1 MMTGIN
7 WPTVIIQGLNLLI
20 LVGWIVLVIVAL
32 IRLRR
37 CQLDQI
43 ARVLWVL
50 VLLVPLVGALA
61 FFIVGPDKSQS
72 GEEQ

>member
-1 MMTGIN
+1 MIGNDWTM
-7 WPTVIIQGLNLLI
+7 VLQGLNILI
-20 LVGWIVLVIVAL
+20 LVGWAVLVIVAL

-50 VLLVPLVGALA
+50 VLLVPIMGALA
-61 FFIVGPDKSQS
+61 FFIVGPGKSQS
-72 GEEQ
+72 GE

>member
-1 MMTGIN
+1 M
-7 WPTVIIQGLNLLI
+7 VLQGLNLLI
-20 LVGWIVLVIVAL
+20 LVGWITLVIVAL
-32 IRLRR
+32 LRLRR

-50 VLLVPLVGALA
+50 VLLVPFIGALA

-72 GEEQ
+72 GEVG

>member
-1 MMTGIN
+1 MIGSDWTI
-7 WPTVIIQGLNLLI
+7 VLQGLNILI
-20 LVGWIVLVIVAL
+20 LVGWITLVIVAL

-50 VLLVPLVGALA
+50 VLLVPIMGALA
-61 FFIVGPDKSQS
+61 FLIVGPDKSQS
-72 GEEQ
+72 GEER